1 MDESET
7 LHGAGMAGIIA
18 GASVFTFGLL
28 ILFMLLC
35 CCCLVTKRDREEVKA
50 LQEKLQSGAELLKLR
65 TYEVI
70 SLNGIS
76 LCTSEVNNRIVRQV
90 NWGEDQR
97 VGNVRWSTTLD
108 GCKLAKQTLIRF
120 ITKMI
125 G

>member
-1 MDESET
+1 MCESLEIVEKKEEKPILNRMDESET

-65 TYEVI
+65 TYI
-70 SLNGIS
+70 
-76 LCTSEVNNRIVRQV
+76 
-90 NWGEDQR
+90 
-97 VGNVRWSTTLD
+97 
-108 GCKLAKQTLIRF
+108 
-120 ITKMI
+120 
-125 G
+125 